1 LLAGSRTLTTTVMPL
16 GNGGMADP
24 EAARKS
30 PRPDSAPR
38 VRSLELV
45 KSAAQAT
52 SVSSEEPGAAH
63 PVDVMVRTPDTAD
76 EQAVESEAKKGYG
89 LLMVGIKNT
98 RTSSGEFHRDVARI
112 VSAFDGPAAIVC
124 ARNGQLQNPNRAHR
138 TFSSPSTE
146 PRSPAE
152 ERNWRS
158 RSREPAV
165 VLSPRCISPTPEQQ
179 PSELGADSTPA
190 SKPARSS
197 TKLLKWPSVTGS
209 E

>member
-1 LLAGSRTLTTTVMPL
+1 
-16 GNGGMADP
+16 MADP

-38 VRSLELV
+38 VRSLDLV

-52 SVSSEEPGAAH
+52 SVSSEEPGAPH

-89 LLMVGIKNT
+89 LLMVASRIQGQAQANST
-98 RTSSGEFHRDVARI
+98 GTSRASSRHSMDRQQSSVPATGNCRI
-112 VSAFDGPAAIVC
+112 
-124 ARNGQLQNPNRAHR
+124 PNRAHR